1 VAIKAATRIEKT
13 CDFCN
18 QSAFGLKRRHHEA
31 KTFCSAHCE
40 ASFTNPDVRGAGD
53 RARPPIRQPDRRAA
67 PSLATADSGTLS
79 FIGDVFLPETLAS
92 LGRSG

>member
-1 VAIKAATRIEKT
+1 MWQSKQQPRIEKT

-40 ASFTNPDVRGAGD
+40 ASFTNCRMSEAPEIVPG
-53 RARPPIRQPDRRAA
+53 RPYGNLIAA
-67 PSLATADSGTLS
+67 LRHP
-79 FIGDVFLPETLAS
+79 
-92 LGRSG
+92 